1 MLNIIFD
8 ILNNRFDDK
17 NIAQMCALILR
28 SWYEQ
33 YNIKLNK
40 KELNFELIQMS
51 NFKIKFNNHLFE
63 LNIFR
68 QTIMINEQ
76 EMEFLVEEIYNYFQ
90 KKYPINFDY
99 KLIDPIYFSIFL
111 YDLLDKIV
119 KVKYDNINIS
129 KIKLLRK
136 NASAVSMNESERY
149 KALLDKNYK
158 MYSPFNSNLAIHS
171 PRDRLD
177 NALKSIS
184 NNGYGYNNQYAI
196 FYNDEPYL
204 RDGQHR
210 VAALKYLYGDIDIKI
225 IRFYLKENF
234 FYP

>member
-99 KLIDPIYFSIFL
+99 KLIDPIYFSIFF

-177 NALKSIS
+177 NALKGIS

>member
-1 MLNIIFD
+1 MKKYTIIF
-8 ILNNRFDDK
+8 K
-17 NIAQMCALILR
+17 
-28 SWYEQ
+28 
-33 YNIKLNK
+33 
-40 KELNFELIQMS
+40 
-51 NFKIKFNNHLFE
+51 
-63 LNIFR
+63 
-68 QTIMINEQ
+68 
-76 EMEFLVEEIYNYFQ
+76 

-99 KLIDPIYFSIFL
+99 KLIDPIYFSIFF

>member
-99 KLIDPIYFSIFL
+99 KLIDTIYFSIFF

>member
-90 KKYPINFDY
+90 KKISY
-99 KLIDPIYFSIFL
+99 KF
-111 YDLLDKIV
+111 
-119 KVKYDNINIS
+119 
-129 KIKLLRK
+129 
-136 NASAVSMNESERY
+136 
-149 KALLDKNYK
+149 
-158 MYSPFNSNLAIHS
+158 
-171 PRDRLD
+171 
-177 NALKSIS
+177 
-184 NNGYGYNNQYAI
+184 
-196 FYNDEPYL
+196 
-204 RDGQHR
+204 
-210 VAALKYLYGDIDIKI
+210 
-225 IRFYLKENF
+225 
-234 FYP
+234 

>member
-99 KLIDPIYFSIFL
+99 KLIDPIYFSIFF

-136 NASAVSMNESERY
+136 NASAVSMNESKRY

>member
-99 KLIDPIYFSIFL
+99 KLIDPIYFSIFF

>member
-99 KLIDPIYFSIFL
+99 KLIDPIYFSIFF

-184 NNGYGYNNQYAI
+184 NNGGLSTVYCTN
-196 FYNDEPYL
+196 
-204 RDGQHR
+204 
-210 VAALKYLYGDIDIKI
+210 
-225 IRFYLKENF
+225 
-234 FYP
+234 